1 MTDYIIAIHGGAGTI
16 LKSSMTAENEKMYLK
31 ALEDALES
39 GYSILRAGG
48 SALEA
53 VVQATV
59 FLEDCPLFNAGR
71 GSVFTHD
78 GCHEMDA
85 SIMDGKTLKA
95 GAVTGI
101 NNVKN
106 PVILSKYIMENSEH
120 VLLSGKGAEEF
131 ARKMRCEFESD
142 EYFFSQFRYDQ
153 LLEIRDT
160 NTVKLDHSEKK
171 FGTVGAVARDVHGH
185 IAASTSTGGMT
196 NKRYGRVGDS
206 PVIGAG
212 TYANDKTCAVSCTGH
227 GEFFLR
233 AVVAY
238 DISCL
243 MEYKGLSL
251 AEACEFVVHK
261 KLMPVGGEGGLI
273 AVDSASNVALVFNSE
288 GMYRGWK
295 DADGNGQTSIY
306 KD

>member
-1 MTDYIIAIHGGAGTI
+1 M
-16 LKSSMTAENEKMYLK
+16 KAEDEKIYLQ
-31 ALEDALES
+31 ALEEALET
-39 GYSILRAGG
+39 GHKVLRSGG

-59 FLEDCPLFNAGR
+59 YLEDCPLFNAGR
-71 GSVFTHD
+71 GSVFSHD
-78 GCHEMDA
+78 GRHEMDA
-85 SIMDGKTLKA
+85 SVMDGKTLMA

-106 PVILSKYIMENSEH
+106 PVMLAKSVMENSEH
-120 VLLSGKGAEEF
+120 VLLSGAGAEEF
-131 ARKMRCEFESD
+131 ARKMRIEFEPD
-142 EYFFSQFRYDQ
+142 EYFFSQHRYDQ

-160 NTVKLDHSEKK
+160 NVVRLDHSDKK
-171 FGTVGAVARDVHGH
+171 FGTVGAVARDLHGH
-185 IAASTSTGGMT
+185 IAACTSTGGMT

-206 PVIGAG
+206 PVIGSG

-251 AEACEFVVHK
+251 KEACEFVVND
-261 KLMPVGGEGGLI
+261 KLVKLGGEGGLI
-273 AVDSASNVALVFNSE
+273 AVDAASNCSLVFNSE
-288 GMYRGWK
+288 GMYRAWK
-295 DADGNGQTSIY
+295 DADGNGSVNIY